1 MEMKAKSVAETRIT
15 MAQVMNPEDANP
27 FGNVHGGVIMK
38 LIDTAGGVVAGR
50 HCRGNVVTA
59 SIERLDFHQP
69 VSIGDLVIL
78 KASLNFVGSTS
89 MEVGVRVEAEN
100 PRTGEVRWTA
110 SAHLTFVSLGANGR
124 PAPVPPLI
132 LETEE
137 DIRRNCEAKL
147 RRQARIQAKGNTEA
161 ACSGGGLGE
170 EGRQAEVEGK

>member
-1 MEMKAKSVAETRIT
+1 MEMKAKRVSDTRIT

-27 FGNVHGGVIMK
+27 YGNVHGGVIMK
-38 LIDTAGGVVAGR
+38 LIDTTAGVVAGR
-50 HCRGNVVTA
+50 HCRSNVVTA
-59 SIERLDFHQP
+59 SIERLDFHQA

-78 KASLNFVGSTS
+78 KASLNLVSRTS

-110 SAHLTFVSLGANGR
+110 SAHLTFVSLDVNGR

-147 RRQARIQAKGNTEA
+147 RREARQHAKDRAKNS
-161 ACSGGGLGE
+161 C
-170 EGRQAEVEGK
+170 

>member
-1 MEMKAKSVAETRIT
+1 MEMKAKRVAETGIT
-15 MAQVMNPEDANP
+15 MAQVMNPENANP

-38 LIDTAGGVVAGR
+38 LIDTAGGVVAAR

-69 VSIGDLVIL
+69 VFIGDIVIL
-78 KASLNFVGSTS
+78 KASINLVSRTS

-110 SAHLTFVSLGANGR
+110 SAHLTYVALDKDGR
-124 PAPVPPLI
+124 PTPVPPLI
-132 LETEE
+132 LETGA

-147 RRQARIQAKGNTEA
+147 RREARQLAKEA
-161 ACSGGGLGE
+161 SRTSC
-170 EGRQAEVEGK
+170 